1 MWNVFLTGATGFLGG
16 ELAVALSKT
25 ECADKVVCLIRAGC
39 DAEARERLARVF
51 SLHGDTYNPDRILA
65 IAGDLADNQLERK
78 LARHP
83 VLEDINLVIHAGANT
98 SFLKQKYPV
107 LEETNVRGTHRI
119 ANWASQLS
127 SLEAFAHIG
136 TATIAGAGENVM
148 GRTLLEDEPDFSA
161 RHLVGYTQSKLL
173 AEVTALATIPRN
185 KLTVIRPSILLG
197 DTRRVVPRSFDIAWI
212 LIAIKQL
219 RMFFGNPDAACDIIP
234 VDYAASAI
242 VRLMTGRRRHT
253 TYHVSAGPSAT
264 TSRKTLATIV
274 DEEPGK
280 PPLVFCSKSDLR
292 LIKSWLRRNGDPDS
306 SLAKYSD
313 QISYIRCSIGKK
325 RARILLSGLEAYW
338 PFIDLSQRFDN
349 SRLLADTGMGL
360 PEPAHE
366 YLKRTGVYLQDIDP
380 VEAAFNP

>member
-25 ECADKVVCLIRAGC
+25 ESADKVVCLIRAGC

-83 VLEDINLVIHAGANT
+83 ALEDINLVIHAGANT
-98 SFLKQKYPV
+98 SFLKQKYPM

-161 RHLVGYTQSKLL
+161 RHLVGYTRSKLL
-173 AEVTALATIPRN
+173 AEVTALATMSAPD
-185 KLTVIRPSILLG
+185 LPQQRPAKPSQ
-197 DTRRVVPRSFDIAWI
+197 PS
-212 LIAIKQL
+212 
-219 RMFFGNPDAACDIIP
+219 
-234 VDYAASAI
+234 
-242 VRLMTGRRRHT
+242 LM
-253 TYHVSAGPSAT
+253 
-264 TSRKTLATIV
+264 
-274 DEEPGK
+274 
-280 PPLVFCSKSDLR
+280 KSPA
-292 LIKSWLRRNGDPDS
+292 N
-306 SLAKYSD
+306 
-313 QISYIRCSIGKK
+313 
-325 RARILLSGLEAYW
+325 LLSFSV
-338 PFIDLSQRFDN
+338 PNRI
-349 SRLLADTGMGL
+349 
-360 PEPAHE
+360 
-366 YLKRTGVYLQDIDP
+366 
-380 VEAAFNP
+380 